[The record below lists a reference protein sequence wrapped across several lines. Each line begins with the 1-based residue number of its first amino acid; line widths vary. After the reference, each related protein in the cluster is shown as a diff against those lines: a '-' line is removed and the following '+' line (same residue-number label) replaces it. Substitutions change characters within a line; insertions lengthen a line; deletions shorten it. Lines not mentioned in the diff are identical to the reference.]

1 MGKALIGRY
10 TSAVYIHE
18 RFEAELTFCKYCAT
32 HKFYSAGFFLNSAP
46 ACNCHVTAQ
55 VTRRMFWRRTKR
67 SVRFSARIKR
77 EDFAYTRQLPP
88 QNSWLLLMS
97 ATIAIAQLGSVVRDL
112 EAYLAVLNDITCT
125 KDELM
130 ELDALGAKLA
140 DAATSVQKKTG
151 SFRLP
156 HERLGWAASAELRS
170 QAQSTVRS
178 LTLDGKLER
187 PVLFRRNITMIFTGP
202 KDSEFDSEDMK
213 SRKAVT
219 RQRCKRIRELSP
231 DGVVAW
237 AASYTPTSWAAG
249 CMGKDVFECLVDDV
263 ELLAAQNWPSVIQET
278 VQKLQNEKALQDS
291 VEFAGFINGESLV
304 LQEGKS

>member
-1 MGKALIGRY
+1 M
-10 TSAVYIHE
+10 YIHE

-55 VTRRMFWRRTKR
+55 VTRRMFLAAHKKVGSFFCAHKKGRLCLHATTPT
-67 SVRFSARIKR
+67 A
-77 EDFAYTRQLPP
+77 
-88 QNSWLLLMS
+88 NSWLPLMS

-140 DAATSVQKKTG
+140 DAATSVQMKTG

-178 LTLDGKLER
+178 LTLNGKLER
-187 PVLFRRNITMIFTGP
+187 PVLFRRNITMILLGL
-202 KDSEFDSEDMK
+202 KI
-213 SRKAVT
+213 RNLT
-219 RQRCKRIRELSP
+219 RR
-231 DGVVAW
+231 
-237 AASYTPTSWAAG
+237 T
-249 CMGKDVFECLVDDV
+249 
-263 ELLAAQNWPSVIQET
+263 
-278 VQKLQNEKALQDS
+278 
-291 VEFAGFINGESLV
+291 
-304 LQEGKS
+304 